1 MVETFQSLPFFYKE
15 RKNGIIHM
23 RNNIR
28 IYEVKSEY
36 IKYLNNYQKH
46 IFTQAQEKDKRKYI
60 GIVFEVKGIK
70 YFAPLSSFKD
80 KHKQMKE
87 GVDFIKIKDYA
98 VINLN
103 NMIPVPDSQIVD
115 IDINKEKNASYRYLL
130 QAESREVNKQKNRI
144 RKNAE
149 IVYSHKKHNG
159 VSTPLAKRTN
169 NFELL
174 DQLHILIIGHCLAAH
189 TFQMICVE
197 LTINHHKSLLLK
209 KFCQKNKCYLGTI
222 LNVCEHALSE
232 KTFIQT
238 YAVKSTGKLAV
249 YIGLKA

>member
-46 IFTQAQEKDKRKYI
+46 IFTQAQEK
-60 GIVFEVKGIK
+60 
-70 YFAPLSSFKD
+70 
-80 KHKQMKE
+80 
-87 GVDFIKIKDYA
+87 
-98 VINLN
+98 
-103 NMIPVPDSQIVD
+103 
-115 IDINKEKNASYRYLL
+115 
-130 QAESREVNKQKNRI
+130 NRI

-174 DQLHILIIGHCLAAH
+174 
-189 TFQMICVE
+189 
-197 LTINHHKSLLLK
+197 
-209 KFCQKNKCYLGTI
+209 
-222 LNVCEHALSE
+222 E
-232 KTFIQT
+232 KL
-238 YAVKSTGKLAV
+238 YREYK
-249 YIGLKA
+249 

>member
-130 QAESREVNKQKNRI
+130 QAESREVNRQKNRI

-169 NFELL
+169 DFELL
-174 DQLHILIIGHCLAAH
+174 
-189 TFQMICVE
+189 
-197 LTINHHKSLLLK
+197 
-209 KFCQKNKCYLGTI
+209 
-222 LNVCEHALSE
+222 E
-232 KTFIQT
+232 K
-238 YAVKSTGKLAV
+238 L
-249 YIGLKA
+249 

>member
-1 MVETFQSLPFFYKE
+1 
-15 RKNGIIHM
+15 M
-23 RNNIR
+23 RNAIR

-36 IKYLNNYQKH
+36 IKYLGNYQKH
-46 IFTQAQEKDKRKYI
+46 IFAQTDGKDRRKYI
-60 GIVFEVKGIK
+60 GIILEVKGIK
-70 YFAPLSSFKD
+70 YFAPLSSFKN

-115 IDINKEKNASYRYLL
+115 IDINKEKSASYRYLL

-159 VSTPLAKRTN
+159 VSTPLARRTN
-169 NFELL
+169 DFELL
-174 DQLHILIIGHCLAAH
+174 
-189 TFQMICVE
+189 
-197 LTINHHKSLLLK
+197 
-209 KFCQKNKCYLGTI
+209 
-222 LNVCEHALSE
+222 E
-232 KTFIQT
+232 KLCRK
-238 YAVKSTGKLAV
+238 Y
-249 YIGLKA
+249 